1 MLLGLGQILNHRAQS
16 ADDGVGAALFQLLDF
31 LLAKLPGSKGAAVLP
46 HKIMF
51 VQHLSSHLQ
60 AVA

>member
-31 LLAKLPGSKGAAVLP
+31 LLAKLPGGKGAAVLP

>member
-46 HKIMF
+46 RKIML
-51 VQHLSSHLQ
+51 V
-60 AVA
+60 